1 MPSKKAIA
9 WSELKV
15 GALIIICLAILS
27 AIVVLVLGV
36 ESPFAAR
43 YTLYTYLPNIGGL
56 RTDSPVMLEGVDVGT
71 TDSYEFAKELDK
83 GVRIRMRIQKKYQDR
98 IRSDSIAKLRS
109 LGLLG
114 DKYIEISQGTSQGR
128 SLKEGESIT
137 GAPPVDLDQMIAQGT
152 HTFDNVSDTV
162 NNIKTLTERLNH
174 GEGTVGKLLND
185 DQLYTNMTE
194 LTRKI
199 NRGEGSVGSFL
210 NDRSLFNELN
220 KTASNFRKVSEK
232 VEGGEGL
239 AGKLLSDSK
248 VAASFENTITRLE
261 TVIARLDKGEGS
273 LGKLSVD
280 PALYNNLNQISANLR
295 PVTDRMNHGQGTAG
309 KLFHD
314 QELYDNSNKV
324 MKEVLL
330 LVQDIRKDPK
340 KYLRIRFSIF

>member
-27 AIVVLVLGV
+27 AIIVLVLGV

-43 YTLYTYLPNIGGL
+43 YTLYTYMPNIGGL
-56 RTDSPVMLEGVDVGT
+56 RTDSPVMLEGVDVGIL
-71 TDSYEFAKELDK
+71 DSYEFAPQLEQ
-83 GVRIRMRIQKKYQDR
+83 GVRIHLRIQKKYQDR
-98 IRSDSIAKLRS
+98 IRTDSIAKLRS

-114 DKYIEISQGTSQGR
+114 DKYIEITQGTNQGR
-128 SLKEGESIT
+128 PLKEGESIA

-162 NNIKTLTERLNH
+162 NNIKTLTERLNQ
-174 GEGTVGKLLND
+174 GQGTVGKLLTD
-185 DQLYTNMTE
+185 DQLYSNMTE
-194 LTRKI
+194 LTRKM

-210 NDRSLFNELN
+210 NDRSLYNELN
-220 KTASNFRKVSEK
+220 TTASNFRKVSEK
-232 VEGGEGL
+232 LEGGEGL

-248 VAASFENTITRLE
+248 VAASFESSITRLE
-261 TVIARLDKGEGS
+261 AVVTRLDKGEGS

-280 PALYNNLNQISANLR
+280 PALYNNLNQLSANLR
-295 PVTDRMNHGQGTAG
+295 PVTERMNRGQGTAG

>member
-1 MPSKKAIA
+1 MPSKKALA

-15 GALIIICLAILS
+15 GALIIVCLTILS

-56 RTDSPVMLEGVDVGT
+56 RTDTPVMLEGVTVGAV
-71 TDSYEFAKELDK
+71 DSYEFASQLEK
-83 GVRIRMRIQKKYQDR
+83 GIRVHLRVQKKYQDR
-98 IRSDSIAKLRS
+98 IRTDSIAKLRS

-114 DKYIEISQGTSQGR
+114 DKYIEITQGTSQGR
-128 SLKEGESIT
+128 PLKEGDSIA

-162 NNIKTLTERLNH
+162 INFKTLTDRLNR
-174 GEGTVGKLLND
+174 GEGTIGRLLTD
-185 DQLYTNMTE
+185 DQLYTNMAE

-199 NRGEGSVGSFL
+199 NKGEGSIGSFL
-210 NDRSLFNELN
+210 NDRSLYNELN
-220 KTASNFRKVSEK
+220 TTASNFRKVSQK

-248 VAASFENTITRLE
+248 VAASFESTITRLE
-261 TVIARLDKGEGS
+261 TVVARLDKGEGS
-273 LGKLSVD
+273 LGKLSID
-280 PALYNNLNQISANLR
+280 PALYNNLNQVSANLK
-295 PVTDRMNHGQGTAG
+295 PVTSKINQGQGTVG

-314 QELYDNSNKV
+314 QQLYDNSNKV
-324 MKEVLL
+324 MAELLL
-330 LVQDIRKDPK
+330 LVKDIRKDPK
-340 KYLRIRFSIF
+340 KYLRIKFSIF